1 MGLPIYDNIDR
12 LLKENGM
19 SRRQLALKAGI
30 GEGTMSTA
38 FARRSTMFHP
48 TNLQKIADTLGVTV
62 DELKSEPVDITP
74 TRKPGENAANWPQSH
89 PYHAFSVE
97 ECAAMINEINE
108 NVIKLKP
115 KHLYFTNEYIR
126 ERLILQQ
133 QEDAAKKEKSPDTEA
148 SEE

>member
-12 LLKENGM
+12 LLEENGM

-62 DELKSEPVDITP
+62 DELKSEPLNTTP
-74 TRKPGENAANWPQSH
+74 TGRPGEAAVNPGKSH
-89 PYHAFSVE
+89 PFHVWTEDEIKQEISADLDKLNLKGKK
-97 ECAAMINEINE
+97 AAMQH
-108 NVIKLKP
+108 IKILIDEP
-115 KHLYFTNEYIR
+115 LFTE
-126 ERLILQQ
+126 
-133 QEDAAKKEKSPDTEA
+133 KEKSPDTEA
-148 SEE
+148 SEDNK